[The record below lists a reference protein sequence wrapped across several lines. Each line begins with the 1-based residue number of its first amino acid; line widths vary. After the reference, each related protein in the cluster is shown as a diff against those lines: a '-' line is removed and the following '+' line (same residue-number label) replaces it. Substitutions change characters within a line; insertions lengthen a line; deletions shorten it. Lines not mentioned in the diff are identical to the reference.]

1 MEAVR
6 EVLARYLSN
15 PTWRSRPKMHAV
27 QETKTS
33 GSVTFTQGWTEIRH
47 FLRNF
52 IEGERRGCQDGPGAL
67 TARE

>member
-1 MEAVR
+1 
-6 EVLARYLSN
+6 
-15 PTWRSRPKMHAV
+15 MHAV